1 MYSNWLFKLWISFAI
16 HCSAMHV
23 GSVPENIVV
32 VLGINELKSFFVL
45 YYLTVLVY
53 TETILHL
60 GG

>member
-1 MYSNWLFKLWISFAI
+1 
-16 HCSAMHV
+16 MHV

>member
-1 MYSNWLFKLWISFAI
+1 
-16 HCSAMHV
+16 MHV
-23 GSVPENIVV
+23 GSVPENTVV